1 MTDENHKTSPSVSV
15 DGYFI
20 VNAKHQT
27 SSTVK
32 TSKMLKMSSFMRKFF
47 VQTPEFFHCNEI
59 VICKLYHELH
69 RGKKILYGPLWSS

>member
-32 TSKMLKMSSFMRKFF
+32 TSKMLKMSSFMRKFL
-47 VQTPEFFHCNEI
+47 VQT
-59 VICKLYHELH
+59 L
-69 RGKKILYGPLWSS
+69 